1 MGPRKCEP
9 FFGIIGAF
17 LTFNFW
23 CAKLGQR
30 SYFYTSKVKILRM
43 CKWNPSKIII
53 NNHE

>member
-1 MGPRKCEP
+1 MGLRKCEP

-23 CAKLGQR
+23 SAKLGQR
-30 SYFYTSKVKILRM
+30 SYFYTTKVKILGM
-43 CKWNPSKIII
+43 CKRNPSKIIN